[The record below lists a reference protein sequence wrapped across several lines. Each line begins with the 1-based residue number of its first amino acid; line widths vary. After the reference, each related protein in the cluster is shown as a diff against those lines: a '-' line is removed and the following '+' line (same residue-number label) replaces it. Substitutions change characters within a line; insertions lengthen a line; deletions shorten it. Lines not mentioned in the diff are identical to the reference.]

1 MNDKDMFETGV
12 CRQDRYFKPRGAAF
26 EYRTSG
32 FVKVYSMPAIGRRN
46 VHAAAHVGRRRI
58 NPMEETAECPDAVG
72 GFAAMAIDRL
82 GCSVVSDA
90 TRPGG
95 MPDGR

>member
-1 MNDKDMFETGV
+1 MNV
-12 CRQDRYFKPRGAAF
+12 RLRPVPRQA
-26 EYRTSG
+26 TT
-32 FVKVYSMPAIGRRN
+32 VKVYSMPAIGRRN